1 MGKKNRKTG
10 ESQPATNDAK
20 PIFVSF
26 STNDLHIAHDVS
38 SALSSGGLS
47 PFLAAEHLPIAGD
60 WQADIYSQLQ
70 QSLAVVAILT
80 PRSIASSWVLTET
93 SAAWALGIPIFP
105 LTMCL
110 DGPNLPSFISSVQS
124 HSIETPDLF
133 NRAIADII
141 ERVGGKKRQYS
152 WPKIWRMLDDVDR
165 QLQDEFVPPDMIIG
179 SGKGG
184 TICGAIL
191 ATNRGI
197 RLKSC
202 DLRKAGPP
210 NKLYV
215 DRSALNKRH
224 LDGKDVLVVEYY
236 RDTGKTFEKIRR
248 RAKACGAKNVY
259 AAAILQ
265 RKRTQMQ
272 QLDAVA
278 EIVKTFIRPP
288 WHSEPKS
295 RNSGRKG

>member
-1 MGKKNRKTG
+1 MGKNKLKAAET
-10 ESQPATNDAK
+10 QFTTNDAK
-20 PIFVSF
+20 SVFVSF
-26 STNDLHIAHDVS
+26 STNDLHLAHDVS
-38 SALSSGGLS
+38 EALSKGGLS
-47 PFLAAEHLPIAGD
+47 PFLAAEHLPMARN
-60 WQADIYSQLQ
+60 WQADIYDQLQ

-80 PRSIASSWVLTET
+80 PRSMDSSWVLTET

-110 DGPNLPSFISSVQS
+110 DGPRLPSFISSVQS

-133 NRAIADII
+133 QKAIDDII
-141 ERVGGKKRQYS
+141 ARVGSKKRQYS

-165 QLQDEFVPPDMIIG
+165 QLQDEFVLPDMIIG

-191 ATNRGI
+191 ATKRGI

-202 DLRKAGPP
+202 DLRKGGPP

-215 DRSALNKRH
+215 DCNSLKKRD
-224 LDGKDVLVVEYY
+224 LKGKDVLVIEYF
-236 RDTGKTFEKIRR
+236 RDTGKTFKKIRH
-248 RAKACGAKNVY
+248 RAIKGGAKNVY
-259 AAAILQ
+259 AAALVQ
-265 RKRTQMQ
+265 HKRKRMQ

-278 EIVKTFIRPP
+278 EIVKSFIRPP
-288 WHSEPKS
+288 WHSEPKTK
-295 RNSGRKG
+295 RG